1 MTQSCAAAP
10 HHLHLHEAK
19 AKALRMEALPNCAEI
34 PGRATHI
41 LSAKCSASNAMIEL

>member
-10 HHLHLHEAK
+10 HHLHLQEAK
-19 AKALRMEALPNCAEI
+19 AKVLRMEALPNCAEI

-41 LSAKCSASNAMIEL
+41 SSAKRSAGNAMVEH